1 MYVKNL
7 EIYASN
13 GHAQILEKLNKAHMP
28 INREEIMT
36 YTDKHIRRKII
47 VIEYLLDELMLT
59 SNGRSKSVEQCAKID
74 ILTLCQ
80 DAV

>member
-28 INREEIMT
+28 IDREEAMCKNRYFNIMPEC
-36 YTDKHIRRKII
+36 R
-47 VIEYLLDELMLT
+47 VVPG
-59 SNGRSKSVEQCAKID
+59 SSVELEQCPVSGAMPP
-74 ILTLCQ
+74 
-80 DAV
+80 